1 MGLSFS
7 LSGNFGF
14 VPAGPFAV
22 SHGGSGWRGLSPLK
36 MALHIRAWGL
46 AGKGLGP
53 VFSSRVPAEGAL
65 GS

>member
-1 MGLSFS
+1 MT
-7 LSGNFGF
+7 
-14 VPAGPFAV
+14 
-22 SHGGSGWRGLSPLK
+22 PLK

-53 VFSSRVPAEGAL
+53 VFSSRVPAEGAP

>member
-1 MGLSFS
+1 M
-7 LSGNFGF
+7 
-14 VPAGPFAV
+14 
-22 SHGGSGWRGLSPLK
+22 SPLK

-53 VFSSRVPAEGAL
+53 VFSSRVPAKGAL